1 MVCYGHLFI
10 IIIII
15 IIFFWI
21 NFMIS
26 EEMTS
31 FSLDD
36 EE

>member
-1 MVCYGHLFI
+1 MVCYGHSFI

-15 IIFFWI
+15 FFFWI